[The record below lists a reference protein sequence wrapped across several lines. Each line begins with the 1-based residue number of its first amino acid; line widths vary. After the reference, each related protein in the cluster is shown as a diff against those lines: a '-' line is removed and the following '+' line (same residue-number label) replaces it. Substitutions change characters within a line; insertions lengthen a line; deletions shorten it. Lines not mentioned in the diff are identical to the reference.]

1 MADAHIFLAPS
12 VTAENGDQEG
22 IPVVIM
28 KAMALGLPI
37 ISTDHGGI
45 PELVEDGV
53 SGFLVKERDVDSLTT
68 RLSYLIDNPEIWPAM
83 GRVGRKCVQKHYDI
97 NKLNDQLVNLYDRLL
112 QGIIEDPTIETVG

>member
-1 MADAHIFLAPS
+1 
-12 VTAENGDQEG
+12 
-22 IPVVIM
+22 
-28 KAMALGLPI
+28 MALGLPV

-53 SGFLVKERDVDSLTT
+53 SGFLVKERDVDSLTI
-68 RLSYLIDNPEIWPAM
+68 RLSYLIDHPEIWPEM
-83 GRVGRKCVQKHYDI
+83 GRAGYACVQKYYDS